1 MTEDFIKD
9 VKPQKAIYETHVD
22 PSILLLEI
30 KKGSYFMGKLQVS
43 RFDITE
49 ATVKINGITNDV
61 MVKGKFHMN
70 RGLNMDTVAVEIL
83 PESEWIEKGTRADAI
98 VTDLLEK
105 EEPED
110 VAKGNESEDEEEN
123 KEQLTIVQKIE
134 QSDKQP
140 MAKVVGVVQ
149 GMWIWVS

>member
-9 VKPQKAIYETHVD
+9 LKPQKAIYETHVD

-149 GMWIWVS
+149 GM

>member
-1 MTEDFIKD
+1 
-9 VKPQKAIYETHVD
+9 
-22 PSILLLEI
+22 
-30 KKGSYFMGKLQVS
+30 MGKLQVS

-149 GMWIWVS
+149 GM